1 MGTTFW
7 VVYTLIAAAFL
18 FGAYREAH
26 ERWGTYRVPIFFT
39 ILALAI
45 AAGIYFIA

>member
-1 MGTTFW
+1 MSTTFW
-7 VVYTLIAAAFL
+7 LCYAIVAGGLL

-26 ERWGTYRVPIFFT
+26 ERWGTYRVPIGMT
-39 ILALAI
+39 ILALAV